1 MTSPA
6 PLPGQDPIQRANWL
20 GRYLGVERK
29 FDESLK
35 TVLVDAL
42 SGIDDAF
49 GNLGGK
55 FSDRVR
61 RAQLSQS
68 NRAVRGIIH
77 GLWGDTGN
85 LVREYRQDAAVA
97 AVDAGLYDQRSIL
110 ARIFPDSA
118 SRTAYADSLRQTGR
132 RNIESVITR
141 VIETEKPLSA
151 RVYKSEALANGLVS
165 TTVNRALARGDSAA
179 NLARDVKALI
189 DPNVPGGVSYAAK
202 RLGRTEIN
210 NAFHAQ
216 SIHDAQQ
223 SPWIQQMR
231 WYLSKVHVTD
241 PGDECED
248 YAQIG
253 LFPIESVPEKP
264 HPNCR
269 CYVTPELPEYQ
280 NFENALVAGQ
290 YDSYLDSVLGFDH
303 TDELA
308 AKVRATKK
316 VAEKAAPP
324 FQYKEIVEDPEIPL
338 LTDIKNA
345 KTHAEVTAALQT
357 RYPHLKFAGWN
368 KTNVS
373 LEGAKETAEAITRN
387 MDNIPGNGLTHI
399 AFQKSENPESAKALA
414 VAQRQ
419 NDGTTHI
426 LMNPYWSSDPSKFAQ
441 SLRVSKANGHNAG
454 WNSERPLFS
463 TFTHE
468 FGHVIDNDGHK
479 QASTAAP
486 AQILEVYARDIEPE
500 PFSRIEKN
508 KWEARAKHWVVG
520 DSREP
525 FNGHAPSGYS
535 VEDTQSGKKLD
546 PNESVAESYLDVFL
560 NGDNAKPTSKELDGL
575 LFHHFLTYNR
585 EKFDKGW

>member
-1 MTSPA
+1 MTAPA
-6 PLPGQDPIQRANWL
+6 FPEPDPINRANWL

-29 FDESLK
+29 FDEKLK
-35 TVLVDAL
+35 AVLTDAL
-42 SGIDDAF
+42 SGIDESF
-49 GNLGGK
+49 NNLGDK
-55 FSDRVR
+55 FSDNVR

-68 NRAVRGIIH
+68 RRGLRGVIKGIF
-77 GLWGDTGN
+77 GDTGN
-85 LVREYRQDAAVA
+85 LIRDYRSDAAVA

-110 ARIFPDSA
+110 ARIFPDSTT
-118 SRTAYADSLRQTGR
+118 RTAYADSLRQTGR

-141 VIETEKPLSA
+141 VLETEKPLSA
-151 RVYKSEALANGLVS
+151 RVYKSEALANGQVS
-165 TTVNRALARGDSAA
+165 TIINRALARGDSAA
-179 NLARDVKALI
+179 NIARDVKALI
-189 DPNVPGGVSYAAK
+189 DPAVPGGVSYAAK

-223 SPWIQQMR
+223 SPWVQQMR
-231 WYLSKVHVTD
+231 WHLSKVHE
-241 PGDECED
+241 PQHCRCEE
-248 YAQIG
+248 YALIA
-253 LFPIESVPEKP
+253 LFRMEAVPEKP

-269 CYVTPELPEYQ
+269 CFVTPELPDYQ

-290 YDSYLDSVLGFDH
+290 YDDYLDSVLGFDH

-316 VAEKAAPP
+316 ATEKAAPP
-324 FQYKEIVEDPEIPL
+324 FQYAEIPDDEDVPL
-338 LTDIKNA
+338 IAEIKKA
-345 KTHAEVTAALQT
+345 KTHGEVTAALQT
-357 RYPHLKFAGWN
+357 QYPHLKFAGWN

-373 LEGAKETAEAITRN
+373 IEGAKETAEAIVRN

-399 AFQKSENPESAKALA
+399 AFQKSDNPESAKALA
-414 VAQRQ
+414 VARRQ
-419 NDGTTHI
+419 DDGTSHI
-426 LMNPYWSSDPSKFAQ
+426 LMNPYWSSDPSKFAE
-441 SLRVSKANGHNAG
+441 SLRVSTANGHNAG
-454 WNSERPLFS
+454 WDAERPLFS

-500 PFSRIEKN
+500 PLSRIEKN
-508 KWEARAKHWVVG
+508 KWEARAKQWVVG

-546 PNESVAESYLDVFL
+546 PNESIAEAYLDVFL
-560 NGDNAKPTSKELDGL
+560 NGDDARPTSKELDGL
-575 LFHHFLTYNR
+575 LFHHFLRYNQ